1 MTRRPG
7 RFQVALKALVTQGGK
22 LLVVREASTP
32 GLWELPGGRIDAGEE
47 AEPHREVLR
56 RELREELGEDF
67 RCEIG
72 SPCLTWMRTPRRP
85 DAATVF
91 LVGFA
96 CTRAEGEIQLSDE
109 HGEHGWIDQTAMRAL
124 TWAPG
129 YADALAE
136 WWTRATPS

>member
-7 RFQVALKALVTQGGK
+7 LFQVALKALVTQGDR
-22 LLVVREASTP
+22 LLVLREATPP

-47 AEPHREVLR
+47 GEPHRDVLR
-56 RELREELGEDF
+56 RELREELGEAF

-72 SPCLTWMRTPRRP
+72 APFLTWMRSPRRP

-91 LVGFA
+91 VVGFA
-96 CTRAEGEIQLSDE
+96 CAGAEGEIQLSDE
-109 HGEHGWIDQTAMRAL
+109 HGEYRWIDRAAMRGL
-124 TWAPG
+124 NWAPG

-136 WWTRATPS
+136 WWARATPP